1 MCVHTQMLESL
12 LAMGRGVCSAQP
24 GELGTTIFFGNT
36 SCTEAERMGGFPIW
50 SYSRKR
56 CVSVASQARSR
67 GLLQLILP
75 RICSTS
81 AVVKRFHSP
90 VCLQD
95 PGGDLGGEAAPPQ
108 PWGESCCLAWVPAL
122 VGEMIKSVGLLSPGR
137 GFPLPLSP
145 RHAGLQPHSL
155 GCQVGVSQHVTLL
168 WKSEVLLV
176 NKLLKC

>member
-1 MCVHTQMLESL
+1 M
-12 LAMGRGVCSAQP
+12 
-24 GELGTTIFFGNT
+24 
-36 SCTEAERMGGFPIW
+36 
-50 SYSRKR
+50 
-56 CVSVASQARSR
+56 SVASQARSR

-81 AVVKRFHSP
+81 AMVKRFHFP

-108 PWGESCCLAWVPAL
+108 SCGESCCLAWVPVL
-122 VGEMIKSVGLLSPGR
+122 VGEMIKSVGVLSPRR